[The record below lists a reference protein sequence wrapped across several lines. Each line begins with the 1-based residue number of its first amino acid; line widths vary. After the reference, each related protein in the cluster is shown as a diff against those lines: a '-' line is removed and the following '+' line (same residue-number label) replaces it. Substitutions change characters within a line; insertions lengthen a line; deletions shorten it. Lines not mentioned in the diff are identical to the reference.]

1 MNTKGLA
8 ADGEGDGSHKPDDDG
23 GMIFAL
29 ARTVVNYFG
38 QATQKK

>member
-1 MNTKGLA
+1 MNTKVLA
-8 ADGEGDGSHKPDDDG
+8 ADGEGDGSHKPDDG